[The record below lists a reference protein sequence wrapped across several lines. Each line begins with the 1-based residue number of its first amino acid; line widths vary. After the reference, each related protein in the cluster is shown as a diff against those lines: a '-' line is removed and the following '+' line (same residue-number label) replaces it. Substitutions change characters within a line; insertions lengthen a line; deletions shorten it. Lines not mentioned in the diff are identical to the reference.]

1 MPLKADDIFKVFQ
14 NEIEPKFKKILQSG
28 KKSVIIVRV
37 SQSKLNEI
45 ELRTREVSRNGK
57 EFWSVEKINFT
68 V

>member
-1 MPLKADDIFKVFQ
+1 LKADEIFTVFQ
-14 NEIEPKFKKILQSG
+14 NEIEPKFKKLLQSG

-45 ELRTREVSRNGK
+45 ELRTREVSRDGK

>member
-1 MPLKADDIFKVFQ
+1 MKADEIFTVFQ
-14 NEIEPKFKKILQSG
+14 NEIEPKFKKLLQSG